1 MTKQEIPKTGDASKE
16 NPFVNKEGKLDTELI
31 AKFQEALKTDAA
43 KDYDFNKEFNVT
55 AVPKTDQLPKPDTTT
70 PAPEVPKTSDED
82 VKKWVGIYENA
93 HDALKDSGYKFED
106 APQTSKMSEAEAA
119 VKERLDKIA
128 EIKYTETKNSVLE
141 TDKDFPVTIVDKLT
155 GLAPEDKALVMAAFK
170 EVAVRGTDATKKL
183 QDELTAA
190 NDKLE
195 DPKFSEFIDESAPK
209 TGKEKVE
216 AMRAHFGIKTEDKK
230 D

>member
-82 VKKWVGIYENA
+82 V
-93 HDALKDSGYKFED
+93 KDSGYKFED